1 MTFTN
6 TTISLICSTYKK
18 WELLS
23 FSIRVQVQSQRLKFE
38 QILILCLF
46 RRFVYILYTYGPV
59 VPHQGPKIQKSLSK
73 PKKWK
78 SRVSMSRFHD
88 YICWREKKPSANFQV
103 WVIHKFWEIMEIYLI
118 FWFLFLYRSRTSYRL
133 TTRYLTYEPLKG
145 CSSKSSVVRKWD
157 SIENYSETNVL
168 FQVPK
173 HFDKHSDKN
182 FLTLTSKTFEHP
194 HTISGYPMSWK
205 LVPSAS
211 KSEWCQ
217 EFIG

>member
-1 MTFTN
+1 MSLLTFSLVRLYPSLKLDGYNFTTRRVMTFTN

-88 YICWREKKPSANFQV
+88 YICWREKKPLANFQV

-118 FWFLFLYRSRTSYRL
+118 FWFLFLLYYIL
-133 TTRYLTYEPLKG
+133 NDNGME
-145 CSSKSSVVRKWD
+145 
-157 SIENYSETNVL
+157 NVL
-168 FQVPK
+168 LSLI
-173 HFDKHSDKN
+173 HN
-182 FLTLTSKTFEHP
+182 
-194 HTISGYPMSWK
+194 I
-205 LVPSAS
+205 
-211 KSEWCQ
+211 
-217 EFIG
+217 